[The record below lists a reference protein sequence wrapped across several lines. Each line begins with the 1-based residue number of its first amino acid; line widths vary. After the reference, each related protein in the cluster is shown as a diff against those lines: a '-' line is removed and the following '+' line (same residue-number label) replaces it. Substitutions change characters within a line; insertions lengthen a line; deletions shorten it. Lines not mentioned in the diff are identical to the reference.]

1 MPVTELD
8 PTTALLVVDLQTGV
22 MGMPVQPPADGVL
35 ANSVRLIDAFRAHG
49 LPVVL
54 INAAGGAPGRT
65 EFSAAMAGMVRPEG
79 WDELVAE
86 LGSHPDDIL
95 ITKRTWGAFHNTDLD
110 ARLHEREVMQ
120 VVVLG
125 IATSAGVESTARQ
138 AHEHGYHVTVATDA
152 TADRGPEVHANS
164 IERIFPRLGET
175 GTTDEILALLEATRR
190 G

>member
-8 PTTALLVVDLQTGV
+8 PNTALLVVDLQKGV
-22 MGMPVQPPADGVL
+22 MGLPVQPPADGVL
-35 ANSVRLIDAFRAHG
+35 ANAVRLIDAFRTHG

-65 EFSAAMAGMVRPEG
+65 EFSAAMAGMARPEG

-86 LGSHPDDIL
+86 LGSRPDDIL

-110 ARLHEREVMQ
+110 ARLHERGVTQ

-138 AHEHGYHVTVATDA
+138 AHEHGYHVALATDA
-152 TADRGPEVHANS
+152 MADRGPEVHANS

-175 GTTDEILALLEATRR
+175 GTTDEILALLEASR
-190 G
+190 

>member
-1 MPVTELD
+1 MPITELD
-8 PTTALLVVDLQTGV
+8 PVTALLVVDLQKGV
-22 MGMPVQPPADGVL
+22 MTMPVEPSPESVL
-35 ANSVRLIDAFRAHG
+35 ANAVRLIDAFRARG

-65 EFSAAMAGMVRPEG
+65 EFSGVAPMARPEG

-95 ITKRTWGAFHNTDLD
+95 ITKRTWGAFHRTDLD
-110 ARLHEREVMQ
+110 ARLHERGATQ

-152 TADRGPEVHANS
+152 VADRTPEVHANS
-164 IERIFPRLGET
+164 VERIFPRLGET
-175 GTTDEILALLEATRR
+175 GTTDEILALLEATR
-190 G
+190 

>member
-8 PTTALLVVDLQTGV
+8 PTTALLVVDLQKGV

-65 EFSAAMAGMVRPEG
+65 EFSAATAAMVRPEG

-95 ITKRTWGAFHNTDLD
+95 ITKRTWGAFHHTDLD
-110 ARLHEREVMQ
+110 AKLHERGVTQ
-120 VVVLG
+120 VVVVG

-138 AHEHGYHVTVATDA
+138 AHEHGYHVTLATDA
-152 TADRGPEVHANS
+152 MADRGPEVHANS
-164 IERIFPRLGET
+164 IERVFPRLGET
-175 GTTDEILALLEATRR
+175 GTTAEILALLEATR
-190 G
+190 